1 MIKPDISLLIVL
13 LLIFLFMIFYG
24 SIEILLSFIII
35 IILIIFKDEI
45 MDKLKLNNDKKET
58 KIENNR
64 IIHKT
69 KYNDDKIKSLLKKL
83 KKYRKY
89 NITSYDNGE
98 KHMNLFLDNIDK
110 LSSKNMKNYKLDFE
124 NAEYH
129 FKKSLNYFQS
139 ITISVPENTYKKAIE
154 TNDYSNNKYGNK
166 IGEIC
171 KKLYKYCYSLLY
183 KLSLKINKDWSENPT
198 IFKNE
203 IVYSSDNVKPN
214 SSFETKWDLY

>member
-1 MIKPDISLLIVL
+1 MIY
-13 LLIFLFMIFYG
+13 YG
-24 SIEILLSFIII
+24 NTEILLSFIII

-45 MDKLKLNNDKKET
+45 MDKLKLSNKKET

-69 KYNDDKIKSLLKKL
+69 KYNDEKIQLLLKKL

-89 NITSYDNGE
+89 NNEAYDNGVN
-98 KHMNLFLDNIDK
+98 HMDSFLDNIYK
-110 LSSKNMKNYKLDFE
+110 LSSKNMKNSKLDFE

-129 FKKSLNYFQS
+129 LKKSLNYFQS

-166 IGEIC
+166 IGKIC
-171 KKLYKYCYSLLY
+171 KKIYQYCYSLLY